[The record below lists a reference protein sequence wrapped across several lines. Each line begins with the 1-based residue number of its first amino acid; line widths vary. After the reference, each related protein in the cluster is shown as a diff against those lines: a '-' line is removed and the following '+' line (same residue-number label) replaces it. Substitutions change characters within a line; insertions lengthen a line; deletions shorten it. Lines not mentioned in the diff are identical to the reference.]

1 MNYDI
6 EYLRKLMDELSDNS
20 WYSQISEDDGDATT
34 DTSSPTGGGGGSWKQ
49 PTKRKLGKTYMGP
62 KYKWESGR
70 VMGKTYSGPRYK
82 WESGVTRG
90 EANPLES
97 IEKRMSRLV
106 EQPESVMDRRIGID
120 TSSKSYTTN
129 QAQSD
134 DPAGRTNIDDAKTIN
149 TVVGQLK
156 VPQKTITTVKKIDF
170 TKPWGENANQMST
183 DNDGLYLQYI
193 LDEKNKKWVRTQLL
207 DDLDGTVKLKKLYY
221 PTASAMNSYMN
232 PSASGFGPINYMEID
247 GVEFV
252 FIINFKFTN
261 TWSSNNSNIPQD
273 VFNPTMDGM
282 RGWTFLGGLYYK
294 STDGKFYP
302 YNQNTFFYEEPSF
315 WEEWGGVVI
324 GGVSLIAS
332 VLTGGL
338 AGMII
343 LAAGGFGMAAHDY
356 FVRGDEIGAGISI
369 ALTILTLGVS
379 SYIKVGSET
388 VLGLSRHFMK
398 PQYIDD
404 VAAGYRALQPAQKQA
419 FRSVFQQSPQVLQK
433 SVQEALPAAIDASAK
448 KMGSKAF
455 MQTVKAGVK
464 DGSIVWERVPVAQRI
479 AVQRA
484 AVELGGAAALIGGT
498 WIARQERQAEKMNK
512 EFEPIVKNIQNF
524 QLTAFANAADKS
536 AKEGNIQPLANAIG
550 LDINTMISDV
560 SKLANETGYNGEDI
574 SKELDSLNETYIDF
588 GLDGL

>member
-20 WYSQISEDDGDATT
+20 WYSQISEDEGETTT

-70 VMGKTYSGPRYK
+70 VMGKTYSGPGYK
-82 WESGVTRG
+82 WGSGVTRG

-106 EQPESVMDRRIGID
+106 EQ
-120 TSSKSYTTN
+120 
-129 QAQSD
+129 SD
-134 DPAGRTNIDDAKTIN
+134 DPVGRTNIDDAKTIY
-149 TVVGQLK
+149 TIVGPLK
-156 VPQKTITTVKKIDF
+156 VPQQTITNAGKTDF
-170 TKPWGENANQMST
+170 TKPWGSDANLMLT
-183 DNDGLYLQYI
+183 DNNGLYLQYI
-193 LDEKNKKWVRTQLL
+193 IDEKNNKWVITNQSI
-207 DDLDGTVKLKKLYY
+207 DGTVKQKKLYY
-221 PTASAMNSYMN
+221 PTASSMNSYMN
-232 PSASGFGPINYMEID
+232 PSASGFGPINNMVID
-247 GVEFV
+247 GVEFT
-252 FIINFKFTN
+252 FIINYNFDLNK
-261 TWSSNNSNIPQD
+261 SNISQD
-273 VFNPTMDGM
+273 VFNSTMDGM
-282 RGWTFLGGLYYK
+282 RGWTFLNSLYYK

-302 YNQNTFFYEEPSF
+302 YDQNTFFYDEPSF
-315 WEEWGGVVI
+315 WEEWGGLII
-324 GGVSLIAS
+324 GGVSIIAS
-332 VLTGGL
+332 LFTGGL

-369 ALTILTLGVS
+369 VLTLLTLGTS
-379 SYIKVGSET
+379 NYIRVGSKMVST
-388 VLGLSRHFMK
+388 LSKHFMK

-404 VAAGYRALQPAQKQA
+404 VAAGYRALQPAEKQA

-464 DGSIVWERVPVAQRI
+464 DGSIVWEKVPVVQRI

-484 AVELGGAAALIGGT
+484 AVDLGGAAAVIGGT
-498 WIARQERQAEKMNK
+498 WTARQERQAEKRNK
-512 EFEPIVKNIQNF
+512 EFEPIVKNIQDF
-524 QLTAFANAADKS
+524 QLTSFANAAEKS
-536 AKEGNIQPLANAIG
+536 AEEGNIQPLANAIG
-550 LDINTMISDV
+550 VDINTMISDV
-560 SKLANETGYNGEDI
+560 KKLADETNYNGEDI
-574 SKELDSLNETYIDF
+574 SEELDSLLATDMDF